1 MELKAG
7 YKQTEVGVIPEEWEV
22 YRLEEITNPSRPI
35 SYGIV
40 QTGPDVPNGVPCL
53 RVVDIQDGR
62 INQSG
67 LICTSEKI
75 SKGYGRTV
83 LKAGDLVM
91 PLRGKV
97 GDIAEVGADL
107 DGANLTRG
115 VALVSINTGVNS
127 RYLKFYVSWGGTRG
141 RLEQSMNGSALQ
153 EIPIAALRSFQVVVP
168 YSSIEQ
174 QAIAE
179 TLIDTNAL
187 IESLEQLL
195 TKKRQIKEGAM
206 QELLT
211 GVRRLPGF
219 SGEWVEEVFGELAG
233 VRSER
238 IDPRRVSKH
247 EFCVEL
253 EHIGSATG
261 HLLGHGET
269 SEQSALKSVFYS
281 GDVLFGKLRAYLR
294 KYWLA
299 GKGGVCSTEIWCLY
313 PKGLLKSNQL
323 LFQLIQMSSFIE
335 VASMAYGTHMP
346 RSDWK
351 SVKDLVVKLPSD
363 EMEQLAIAEALSTI
377 DSEITS
383 IGSQLQKARH
393 LKQGMMQE
401 LLTGRIRLV

>member
-7 YKQTEVGVIPEEWEV
+7 YKQTEVGVIPKEWEV

-83 LKAGDLVM
+83 LKTGDLVM

-97 GDIAEVGADL
+97 GDIAEVGVDL

-168 YSSIEQ
+168 SSNIEQ

-179 TLIDTNAL
+179 TLIDMNAL

-299 GKGGVCSTEIWCLY
+299 EKGGVCSTEIWCLY

-377 DSEITS
+377 DSEISS

>member
-7 YKQTEVGVIPEEWEV
+7 YKQTEVGVIPKEWEV

-83 LKAGDLVM
+83 LKTGDLVM

-97 GDIAEVGADL
+97 GDIAEVGVDL

-115 VALVSINTGVNS
+115 VALVSIHTGVNS

-168 YSSIEQ
+168 SSNIEQ

-179 TLIDTNAL
+179 TLIDMNAL

-299 GKGGVCSTEIWCLY
+299 EKGGVCSTEIWCLY

-377 DSEITS
+377 DSEISS